1 MNNEFLFWILAVY
14 GSCLICIISCGISRC
29 ILCDQQNVLFLVLVM
44 TGYDMVYDGF
54 IANAI

>member
-14 GSCLICIISCGISRC
+14 GSCLICISSCGISRC

-44 TGYDMVYDGF
+44 TGYDMVYD
-54 IANAI
+54 